1 MQFRTES
8 SFGVKFKFATKMN
21 EQNSSPHKWRIFIVD
36 DHPLIRIGLI
46 TRITE
51 EKDLVVCGEATDGPK
66 ALSAIPKA
74 RPDLVIV
81 DLSLRSGSGMELI
94 KDLVIQVPKVKI
106 VVLSMHDEMIY
117 AERAIKAGARAYVM
131 KQDSSQQVV
140 TAIRRVL
147 EGKVFISE
155 KVMAAIASKLGKGM
169 GDSSPLERLSD
180 RELQAFE
187 LMGQG
192 LSSTEIA
199 ETLHVSIKTVQM
211 YFTRA
216 KAKFGVS
223 SGKELLRE
231 SLRWHDAT
239 RP

>member
-1 MQFRTES
+1 
-8 SFGVKFKFATKMN
+8 
-21 EQNSSPHKWRIFIVD
+21 
-36 DHPLIRIGLI
+36 
-46 TRITE
+46 
-51 EKDLVVCGEATDGPK
+51 
-66 ALSAIPKA
+66 
-74 RPDLVIV
+74 
-81 DLSLRSGSGMELI
+81 MELI

-131 KQDSSQQVV
+131 KQNTSQQVV

-211 YFTRA
+211 YFTHA

>member
-1 MQFRTES
+1 
-8 SFGVKFKFATKMN
+8 
-21 EQNSSPHKWRIFIVD
+21 
-36 DHPLIRIGLI
+36 
-46 TRITE
+46 
-51 EKDLVVCGEATDGPK
+51 
-66 ALSAIPKA
+66 
-74 RPDLVIV
+74 
-81 DLSLRSGSGMELI
+81 MELI
-94 KDLVIQVPKVKI
+94 KDLVIQVPEVKI

-131 KQDSSQQVV
+131 KQNSSQQVV
-140 TAIRRVL
+140 TAIHRVL

-155 KVMAAIASKLGKGM
+155 KVMAAIVSKLGKGM
-169 GDSSPLERLSD
+169 ADSSPLERLSD

-211 YFTRA
+211 YFTCA

>member
-1 MQFRTES
+1 
-8 SFGVKFKFATKMN
+8 
-21 EQNSSPHKWRIFIVD
+21 
-36 DHPLIRIGLI
+36 
-46 TRITE
+46 
-51 EKDLVVCGEATDGPK
+51 
-66 ALSAIPKA
+66 
-74 RPDLVIV
+74 
-81 DLSLRSGSGMELI
+81 
-94 KDLVIQVPKVKI
+94 
-106 VVLSMHDEMIY
+106 
-117 AERAIKAGARAYVM
+117 
-131 KQDSSQQVV
+131 
-140 TAIRRVL
+140 
-147 EGKVFISE
+147 
-155 KVMAAIASKLGKGM
+155 
-169 GDSSPLERLSD
+169 
-180 RELQAFE
+180 

>member
-1 MQFRTES
+1 
-8 SFGVKFKFATKMN
+8 
-21 EQNSSPHKWRIFIVD
+21 
-36 DHPLIRIGLI
+36 
-46 TRITE
+46 
-51 EKDLVVCGEATDGPK
+51 
-66 ALSAIPKA
+66 
-74 RPDLVIV
+74 
-81 DLSLRSGSGMELI
+81 MELI
-94 KDLVIQVPKVKI
+94 KDLVIQVPKVKD

-131 KQDSSQQVV
+131 KQNTSQQVV